1 MSHLDPIPTV
11 IPVPRP
17 GKPRRKPAGEQIP
30 WAYVAVGGSI
40 VFMFVVVVLTAYF
53 SLEGR
58 PARPTEAALNALP
71 ADQRARPDPIEKK
84 PEPADKKPAAV
95 VKAEEPA
102 DDLDFLPLP
111 KNEFVDCAAIGT
123 DVKFMKEPTEAFARA
138 RTERKL
144 VFVMHLSGNLEDKEF
159 T

>member
-1 MSHLDPIPTV
+1 MSQFDPIPTV
-11 IPVPRP
+11 IPVPKR
-17 GKPRRKPAGEQIP
+17 PRRKPEGQPIP
-30 WAYVAVGGSI
+30 WAKVAIGATV
-40 VFMFVVVVLTAYF
+40 VWMFVVAVFTISF
-53 SLEGR
+53 SLEGT
-58 PARPTEAALNALP
+58 PAQPNEQSLNVLP
-71 ADQRARPDPIEKK
+71 ADQRARPEPAEKK
-84 PEPADKKPAAV
+84 VEPVERKPVA
-95 VKAEEPA
+95 KAKEKEPD

-144 VFVMHLSGNLEDKEF
+144 VFVMHLSGNLEDKDF